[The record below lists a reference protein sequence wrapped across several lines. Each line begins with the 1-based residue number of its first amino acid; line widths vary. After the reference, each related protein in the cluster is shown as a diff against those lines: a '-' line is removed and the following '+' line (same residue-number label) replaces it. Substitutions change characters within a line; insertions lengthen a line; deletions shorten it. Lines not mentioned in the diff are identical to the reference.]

1 MSATLCAALMIA
13 VLIPLP
19 EDAGGNT
26 TLPTTAL
33 GQAGL
38 YRLEVALLA
47 FYGVL
52 LLATPSFLGLARG
65 RLPTEISVR
74 GAKFEEKADQSAQM
88 TEARIKELKVR
99 TNDLAD
105 ELAVATIEIDRLKK
119 GDDNT

>member
-1 MSATLCAALMIA
+1 MSSQIERTLIRILIGTALGAALMIA

-65 RLPTEISVR
+65 RLPGR
-74 GAKFEEKADQSAQM
+74 
-88 TEARIKELKVR
+88 
-99 TNDLAD
+99 
-105 ELAVATIEIDRLKK
+105 
-119 GDDNT
+119 